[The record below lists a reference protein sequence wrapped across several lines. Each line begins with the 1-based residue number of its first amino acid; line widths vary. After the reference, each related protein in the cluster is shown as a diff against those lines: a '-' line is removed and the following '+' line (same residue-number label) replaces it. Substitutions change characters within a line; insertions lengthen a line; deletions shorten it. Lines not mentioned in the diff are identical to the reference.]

1 MSIINH
7 PLFLIARIVF
17 KKIKIIIIITII
29 IIIINT
35 EINDITLILFKFV
48 FGRNMILFDQNA
60 THNLGIPVVLGY
72 TEVRPHFLRH
82 FE

>member
-1 MSIINH
+1 MSNINH
-7 PLFLIARIVF
+7 PLFLIARIVL
-17 KKIKIIIIITII
+17 KIIIIII

-48 FGRNMILFDQNA
+48 FGRNMITFDLRSTLG

-72 TEVRPHFLRH
+72 TAVRLHFLRH

>member
-7 PLFLIARIVF
+7 PLFLIARIVL
-17 KKIKIIIIITII
+17 KIIIIITII

-35 EINDITLILFKFV
+35 EINDITLTLFKFV
-48 FGRNMILFDQNA
+48 FGRNMITFDLRSTLG
-60 THNLGIPVVLGY
+60 THNLGIPVILGY
-72 TEVRPHFLRH
+72 TSVRLHFLRH